1 MTIRGHRVFFHKDVS
16 AELGRKQAAFME
28 VKALLYTKKIK
39 FRMVY
44 PARLRVSF
52 ENTELLFDTSRKAI
66 DFYCEHWG
74 FEASDAS
81 ESTHD

>member
-1 MTIRGHRVFFHKDVS
+1 MTFRGHRVFFHENVS
-16 AELGRKQAAFME
+16 AELGRKQAAFRE

-44 PARLRVSF
+44 PARLPVSF
-52 ENTELLFDTSRKAI
+52 ENAELLFDTPGKAM
-66 DFYCEHWG
+66 DFYREHWG

-81 ESTHD
+81 ESTHV